1 MRDYESRFL
10 FNMIENPFD
19 IVRCVLYS
27 SHKLSIRF
35 PKGFYNYETYIN
47 YYIFTIF
54 IVYVHKQPFCF
65 YDFDWIT
72 FDINHAFFWTNKP

>member
-1 MRDYESRFL
+1 
-10 FNMIENPFD
+10 MIENPIKIEWFM
-19 IVRCVLYS
+19 LYS
-27 SHKLSIRF
+27 NHNLSIHF

-54 IVYVHKQPFCF
+54 ILYVYKQPFCF

-72 FDINHAFFWTNKP
+72 FDINHAFFRTNKS